1 MEPISILAFQKMP
14 GIGAKAIDKILSMS
28 GICEPTCP
36 FDLIDILKNANTIF
50 GRIPVP
56 NIQEATDS
64 WNTAHKIWNISQQHG
79 IQIISK
85 DSHLYPECLLQI
97 PDPPV
102 LLHIKG
108 NVDALAR
115 DCIAIIGTR
124 QPTDFGT
131 TKAKRM
137 GELFV
142 NDGYVVVGGLAQ
154 GIDSAA
160 HRGAMEANGLTV
172 AVLAHGLDTVY
183 PAKNRHLAD
192 EILKND
198 GALVSEY
205 SWGTKSNRSYFVARD
220 RIQSGLALGVL
231 VVEAGLKSGTMHT
244 VRFCKQQNRV
254 LMVVKPPSSL
264 INNPNTQGNIQ
275 LIADKKVDVIF
286 GMDNNIVLAGEK
298 MDAFKVELLKD
309 ESTTRLD
316 LSMPIGGFTK
326 QGISVVQEPMVVVSS
341 HQLNLMVPH
350 DVDIAIMHVDKSENV
365 YKNYIKTKLEDYA

>member
-1 MEPISILAFQKMP
+1 MEPRSILALQKMS
-14 GIGAKAIDKILSMS
+14 GIGVKTIDKILSIS
-28 GICEPTCP
+28 GIHDPTCP
-36 FDLIDILKNANTIF
+36 TDLIDILKNANTIF

-56 NIQEATDS
+56 DIQEATDS
-64 WNTAHKIWNISQQHG
+64 WNNAHKIWDMSQQHG
-79 IQIISK
+79 IRIISK

-108 NVDALAR
+108 NVDALTK

-131 TKAKRM
+131 TKAKRVA
-137 GELFV
+137 ELFV

-160 HRGAMEANGLTV
+160 HSGAMEANGLTV

-183 PAKNRHLAD
+183 PAKNRKLAD
-192 EILKND
+192 DILSNN

-205 SWGTKSNRSYFVARD
+205 PWGTKSNRSYFVARD
-220 RIQSGLALGVL
+220 RIQSGLALGIL

-244 VRFCKQQNRV
+244 VRFCKQQKRV

-264 INNPNTQGNIQ
+264 INNPNTQGNVQ

-286 GMDNNIVLAGEK
+286 GMDDDIVLAEEK
-298 MDAFKVELLKD
+298 MDAVKVELLKD
-309 ESTTRLD
+309 KSTARLG
-316 LSMPIGGFTK
+316 LSMPIGGFIK
-326 QGISVVQEPMVVVSS
+326 QGISVVQEPVVVVPS
-341 HQLNLMVPH
+341 HQSDLEVPN
-350 DVDIAIMHVDKSENV
+350 VGDIAIMHVDKSKSV